1 MSVGEVSPAPVWKTS
16 NESSLQLRPSRR
28 MEMSLA
34 GSEANA
40 TDGAEPIG
48 GPSPASAVREATL
61 RSETGN
67 PESSLRLSQ
76 GLVPGDGSP
85 RTPNWKTSIEP
96 PMQLRSTRTM
106 GMPGG
111 AGVGRLPAQEATQ
124 FSPAGTAEAG
134 GGAMWAAAP
143 PLAPVVAGAE
153 ASNSAASRGLA
164 GSGWEIPPI
173 RWGGSLG
180 YMLQRSSSDS
190 SASSLSQGILANL
203 NASSYVYAPWFATV
217 AGRIGLTTTSSS
229 SSNPDSGT
237 TEQNKSSN
245 VVGGG
250 DLSMFPSSRY
260 PVRAYFD
267 RADSRASGTIVAQD
281 YVSTRFGLSHNYR
294 AEDSPTNF
302 SFMLDHSNVT
312 TNGVASSSS
321 RNDSVT
327 ALSGSASTQSGL
339 WQHNLNGQYS
349 IGQREGTGEEARL
362 IGINSSHNATLSDTA
377 NVGAVF
383 NYSDNDI
390 RTADGS
396 GGLFNNHGR
405 FLQAYTFGSWM
416 PDFEDLDDL
425 PLTLNGSLRY
435 SSQET
440 QLDSTKSDAQ
450 SIGGNLS
457 GLYRFS
463 NNLTGSVNG
472 AVNRVSLS
480 QGSTSLMTMVGS
492 NLNYV
497 GNPLSFGKYSY
508 NWNTGG
514 SANWQSGAGAV
525 SSSAALGLMA
535 THSVARSISLDDG
548 QSISLSYS
556 QSLNVID
563 NQQIGTSESLSNNFS
578 ANYGLYAGDRF
589 SGSLTGM
596 LSDVNTMGVNAQH
609 YTNFNLGLYG
619 QGQMSQVSS
628 LNLNMMFTWSDQTN
642 KSMDAFG
649 VQQTVNSQR
658 MNINGSINYNNM
670 RFAGVRGLR
679 YNLLFV
685 ADSRLRDD
693 RLYGNFNAEP
703 NRSRFSL
710 TNRLDYQIGL
720 LNFRLSLTNN
730 DQGGKKNALLFFQV
744 TRQFGSY

>member
-1 MSVGEVSPAPVWKTS
+1 
-16 NESSLQLRPSRR
+16 
-28 MEMSLA
+28 MEMRLA
-34 GSEANA
+34 GIEANA
-40 TDGAEPIG
+40 TDGAEPFTE
-48 GPSPASAVREATL
+48 PSSPQAVREVSPSP
-61 RSETGN
+61 RSETGI
-67 PESSLRLSQ
+67 PDSSLRMSQ
-76 GLVPGDGSP
+76 GLVPGDGAA
-85 RTPNWKTSIEP
+85 RTPNWKTSVDL
-96 PMQLRSTRTM
+96 PMQLRSTRIM

-111 AGVGRLPAQEATQ
+111 AGIGRVLPQDTTQ
-124 FSPAGTAEAG
+124 FSPAGIVAAG
-134 GGAMWAAAP
+134 GSTMRGVAP
-143 PLAPVVAGAE
+143 PLSSTVVGGEAGDK
-153 ASNSAASRGLA
+153 AANRGLA

-180 YMLQRSSSDS
+180 YMLQKSSSDS
-190 SASSLSQGILANL
+190 AASSLSQGILANL

-217 AGRIGLTTTSSS
+217 AGRAGLITSSAS
-229 SSNPDSGT
+229 SSNPGSGS
-237 TEQNKSSN
+237 TEHDKSSN
-245 VVGGG
+245 LVGGG
-250 DLSMFPSSRY
+250 ELNMFPTSRY

-267 RADSRASGTIVAQD
+267 RADSRASGTIVTQD
-281 YVSTRFGLSHNYR
+281 YVSTRFGLSQNYR

-302 SFMLDHSNVT
+302 AFMLDHSSVS
-312 TNGVASSSS
+312 TNGIASSGS

-327 ALSGSASTQSGL
+327 ALSGNVSTQSGL
-339 WQHNLNGQYS
+339 WQHNLNGRYS
-349 IGQREGTGEEARL
+349 LGQREGTGEEARL
-362 IGINSSHNATLSDTA
+362 IGVNSSHNATLSDTA
-377 NVGAVF
+377 NVGLVF

-390 RTADGS
+390 RTADS
-396 GGLFNNHGR
+396 LGGLFKDHGR
-405 FLQAYTFGSWM
+405 FLQAYAFGSWM

-440 QLDSTKSDAQ
+440 QLDNTKTDAQ

-472 AVNRVSLS
+472 AVNRVTIS
-480 QGSTSLMTMVGS
+480 QADTRLITLVGS

-497 GNPLSFGKYSY
+497 GNPLNFGKYSY

-514 SANWQSGAGAV
+514 SANWQSGAGGV

-535 THSVARSISLDDG
+535 THSLARSISLDNG

-578 ANYGLYAGDRF
+578 ANYGMYAGDRF

-649 VQQTVNSQR
+649 VQQSVNSQR
-658 MNINGSINYNNM
+658 MNINGSVNYNNM

-744 TRQFGSY
+744 TRQIGSY